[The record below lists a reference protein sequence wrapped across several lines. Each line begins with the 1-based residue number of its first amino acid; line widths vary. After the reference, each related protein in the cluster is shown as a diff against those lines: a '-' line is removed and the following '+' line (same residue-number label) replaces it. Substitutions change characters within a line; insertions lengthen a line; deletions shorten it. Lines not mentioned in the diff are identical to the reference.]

1 LERFDWKSLQSTGS
15 AMQNMLQI
23 PLVPPRKRQAFAAS
37 LPFASLPLAYLLTFA
52 LLWIALFR
60 DSSYLVMA
68 ALLAYFGHIYLD
80 KSPERG
86 GKLHHWMRESML
98 WRHMADYFPVEL
110 RKMNPDTEF
119 STDGVYMFGYHPH
132 GIISVG
138 CFVNFAT
145 SATGFKKLF
154 PGIDIRLGTL
164 EFNLKV
170 PFFRE
175 WLLRMGIISVSARS
189 IRHVLKSG
197 PGSAVVIVPG
207 GAAESLDARP
217 GANDLTLQRRN
228 GFFRIALQTGASLV
242 PIYSFGE
249 NELYDVPKIS
259 RIRWVQHSM
268 MRWLGYTLP
277 IYMGA
282 GCASTAAEVTP
293 LNPVPR
299 RYPVITVVGD
309 PIVCEQTDNP
319 SQEQIE
325 DLKTKYIDQLKL
337 VFDRFA
343 DQYAP
348 ERSGGLRIVS

>member
-1 LERFDWKSLQSTGS
+1 MVAPTGEEVIAKEDEVEAMRKELERAQAEIRRLNAEIAAQKRRSDVFAAIAEFRENMLERFDWKSLQSTGS

-119 STDGVYMFGYHPH
+119 PAGNVYMFGYHPH

-175 WLLRMGIISVSARS
+175 WLLRMGIISTCAEEWSRLGSGHCARWCS
-189 IRHVLKSG
+189 RVLGCTPRCKRSY
-197 PGSAVVIVPG
+197 I
-207 GAAESLDARP
+207 AAP
-217 GANDLTLQRRN
+217 
-228 GFFRIALQTGASLV
+228 
-242 PIYSFGE
+242 
-249 NELYDVPKIS
+249 
-259 RIRWVQHSM
+259 
-268 MRWLGYTLP
+268 
-277 IYMGA
+277 
-282 GCASTAAEVTP
+282 
-293 LNPVPR
+293 
-299 RYPVITVVGD
+299 
-309 PIVCEQTDNP
+309 
-319 SQEQIE
+319 
-325 DLKTKYIDQLKL
+325 
-337 VFDRFA
+337 
-343 DQYAP
+343 
-348 ERSGGLRIVS
+348 